1 MFEFLRAVQ
10 LNAMMVFS
18 GICGTMAFLVLLTE
32 SLSRRRRLI
41 LMSLELSATLLLI
54 FDRYSYVFRGD
65 VSNLGY
71 HMVRISNFLVFFFT
85 LVVAYSFNHYVRD
98 LCANELGLKKTPL
111 RITVSDSL
119 LILGLILLIASRFFN
134 FYYAFDK
141 TNHYYRTEG
150 FYICY
155 GIPLIALFLNM
166 SVVLS
171 YYKKLRRAIR
181 IPLILFSVVPIIA
194 AIIQIYA
201 YGLSLTNI
209 AIVGMAVTLYIFA
222 LRDMNK
228 VIDRARNFE
237 IEMLKEEQ
245 RNSQLIFEQTAQA
258 LSFAIDAK
266 DKYTHGHSLR
276 VAEYSRKIAR
286 ATGVPEKECD
296 KIYYTGLL
304 HDVGK
309 IGVQDT
315 IINKD
320 GKLTEEEFAQIKS
333 HPVIGRNILS
343 SINKLPYLSIGA
355 NFHHERYDG
364 KGYPAGLKG
373 EDIPYI
379 ARIIAVADAY
389 DAMTSKRSYRDPLPQ
404 QKVREEL
411 VKGIGT
417 QFDPVYAKEMVH
429 MIDLDSE
436 YTMKEREESKALEGR
451 NIIFCD
457 EYRSDI
463 SEGIVVTRCTSD
475 IRIRCRA
482 EDDASYSA
490 APVVPT
496 IILFDSLDA
505 RVHDK
510 GNNIAKEMVYYEYG
524 EIRLDGET
532 VCHGAR
538 KLESRTLSPD
548 PVRILSDKVGN
559 YLTETIYDINA
570 VKFDDHVRIRVY
582 SADKAFEITV
592 ALPDSAR
599 YAYIA
604 FSGEHCTINIE
615 SINRSETPVEEHE
628 IRRIAEKVSYIDSP
642 AGDIPNLQVNG
653 WCAESSPG
661 IKITDG
667 LQIKMHAMSL
677 PTARLVWHC
686 PYLSVFTSDDG
697 IVKGKN
703 YREFCLMRLDG
714 ESWETDDYVTT
725 SPLVSKLDG
734 FEDWDIW
741 KAKNREGFDCTINV
755 HRQGNLITVY
765 TVDNFVEL
773 KNTINITDENVHDLY
788 LALTGD
794 QVALTNIRITPCN

>member
-1 MFEFLRAVQ
+1 MFDFLRAVQ
-10 LNAMMVFS
+10 LNTMMVFS
-18 GICGTMAFLVLLTE
+18 GICGTMAFLVLLTR
-32 SLSRRRRLI
+32 SLTRRRRLI
-41 LMSLELSATLLLI
+41 LMSLELSACLLLI
-54 FDRYSYVFRGD
+54 ADRYSYVFRGD

-71 HMVRISNFLVFFFT
+71 YMVRISNFLVFFFT
-85 LVVAYSFNHYVRD
+85 LVVAYSFNHYLKD
-98 LCANELGLKKTPL
+98 LCINEVGLNRTPL
-111 RITVSDSL
+111 RIRISCGL
-119 LILGLILLIASRFFN
+119 LILGLILLIVSRFFD
-134 FYYAFDK
+134 FYYAFDE
-141 TNHYYRTEG
+141 NNRYYRTEG
-150 FYICY
+150 FYVCY
-155 GIPLIALFLNM
+155 AIPLFALLLNT
-166 SVVLS
+166 SVVLT
-171 YYKKLRRAIR
+171 YYRKLRRAVR
-181 IPLILFSVVPIIA
+181 IPLVLFSVVPIIA
-194 AIIQIYA
+194 AIVQIYA

-209 AIVGMAVTLYIFA
+209 AMVGMAVTLYIFA
-222 LRDMNK
+222 LVDMNT
-228 VIDRARNFE
+228 VINRARNLE
-237 IEMLKEEQ
+237 IEILKEEQ
-245 RNSQLIFEQTAQA
+245 RDSQLIFEQTAQA

-320 GKLTEEEFAQIKS
+320 GKLTEEEFAQIKA

-364 KGYPAGLKG
+364 KGYPSGLKG

-404 QKVREEL
+404 QKVREEF

-417 QFDPVYAKEMVH
+417 QFDPIYAKEMVH

-436 YTMKEREESKALEGR
+436 YTMKEREESNALEGR
-451 NIIFCD
+451 NIVFCE

-463 SEGIVVTRCTSD
+463 SEGIVITKCISD

-482 EDDASYSA
+482 EDDSSYSA
-490 APVVPT
+490 APVIPT
-496 IILFDSLDA
+496 LILFDSLDA

-510 GNNIAKEMVYYEYG
+510 GDNIAKEMVYYEYC
-524 EIRLDGET
+524 EIKLNGET
-532 VCHGAR
+532 ICHGAR
-538 KLESRTLSPD
+538 KFESRSLSID
-548 PVRILSDKVGN
+548 PVRIMSDKVGN

-570 VKFDDHVRIRVY
+570 VKFDDHVRLRIY

-615 SINRSETPVEEHE
+615 SIKRADTPIEEHE
-628 IRRIAEKVSYIDSP
+628 IRRITEKVSYIDSP

-653 WCAESSPG
+653 WCTESSQG
-661 IKITDG
+661 IKIEG
-667 LQIKMHAMSL
+667 SLQIKMHAMSL

-686 PYLSVFTSDDG
+686 PYISLFTSADG
-697 IVKGKN
+697 IVKGKD

-714 ESWETDDYVTT
+714 ESWETDDFVTT
-725 SPLVSKLDG
+725 SPSVSKLDG

-741 KAKNREGFDCTINV
+741 KSKNREGFDCTINV
-755 HRQGNLITVY
+755 HRIGNQVTIY
-765 TVDNFVEL
+765 TIDNFIEF
-773 KNTINITDENVHDLY
+773 KNTINITDENVHNLY

-794 QVALTNIRITPCN
+794 QVALTNIRITPEG